1 MHTIFFYYSAL
12 HPHVAGLIL
21 ARGGSR
27 GIPLK
32 NVTLLKDTPLLAWSL
47 SAMRTFRSFDSLWVS
62 TGVNTGNLSISLLVT
77 WKERDRFLSWKVLV
91 ESQNVR
97 NFSYPVRIRWIKS
110 SNLLLGLEYKSRG
123 FSQKLRPGELL
134 HGHDFVNLQ
143 QILIGFWGMLSI
155 GI

>member
-1 MHTIFFYYSAL
+1 MPSYELFFSSLIFVITFFIKMHTIFFYYSAL

-62 TGVNTGNLSISLLVT
+62 TGVNTGNLSIFLLVT
-77 WKERDRFLSWKVLV
+77 
-91 ESQNVR
+91 
-97 NFSYPVRIRWIKS
+97 
-110 SNLLLGLEYKSRG
+110 
-123 FSQKLRPGELL
+123 
-134 HGHDFVNLQ
+134 
-143 QILIGFWGMLSI
+143 
-155 GI
+155 